1 MNEKLHSQCECIIHL
16 LILWIIWAAYMPTQ
30 NNKAE
35 LDLLNAVDD
44 ETVISQAALS
54 EQLGV
59 AAGLVNFMM
68 KRAIGKGLVTVKKV
82 PARRYAYLLTPK
94 GFAEKAR
101 LVADYMNTSMG
112 MFRRVRADFA
122 DIFNAAR
129 QAVGGS
135 PQFVIVGDLE
145 MSEVALLEA
154 LRCEINLAAVIC
166 GNTNRGNLG
175 VVQILSSVE
184 HLPKALA
191 NNAIFIIADIYHAQ
205 AQYDAL
211 VERFDRKRVM
221 ALQSLHVRTTKSGGE
236 GKTAGA
242 VKAARTRGG
251 R

>member
-1 MNEKLHSQCECIIHL
+1 
-16 LILWIIWAAYMPTQ
+16 MPTQ

>member
-1 MNEKLHSQCECIIHL
+1 MNELSFRRNLKAFGTSG
-16 LILWIIWAAYMPTQ
+16 MPTQ

-44 ETVISQAALS
+44 ETVISQAALG
-54 EQLGV
+54 ERLGV

-112 MFRRVRADFA
+112 MFRKVRADFA
-122 DIFNAAR
+122 DIFS
-129 QAVGGS
+129 GS
-135 PQFVIVGDLE
+135 VSSGPGAPQFVVVGDLE
-145 MSEVALLEA
+145 MAEVALLEA
-154 LRCEINLAAVIC
+154 LHCDIDLVAVIC
-166 GNTNRGNLG
+166 GKTNRGNLG
-175 VVQILSSVE
+175 AVKIFSNVE
-184 HLPKALA
+184 HLPTALA
-191 NNAIFIIADIYHAQ
+191 DNAIFIVADIYHAQ

-211 VERFDRKRVM
+211 VERFDRKRVL
-221 ALQSLHVRTTKSGGE
+221 ALHSLHVRAAKTGGPGE
-236 GKTAGA
+236 TNGTG
-242 VKAARTRGG
+242 KAAGTGGG